1 MKKAYVLIILFLFV
15 THTYSQTE
23 KTACS
28 LFHVLTNDSTK
39 YWEMFNPYF
48 GKSTTGFS
56 FSTDS
61 TWIKYVIDARSNRVI
76 DRVDYHQLYGKAYKF
91 SIRNDSLFLNFF
103 SDFDESWLLYRVFK
117 VSVID
122 EYGINLTHT
131 EMSIVGSPDGTER
144 LRTVTR
150 TFDVAWDQFTKPEY
164 GRKLYPD
171 DKEKWDMG
179 DMSDSPVRLEEK

>member
-1 MKKAYVLIILFLFV
+1 
-15 THTYSQTE
+15 
-23 KTACS
+23 
-28 LFHVLTNDSTK
+28 
-39 YWEMFNPYF
+39 MFNPYF
-48 GKSTTGFS
+48 GRATIGLS

-61 TWIKYVIDARSNRVI
+61 TWVKYIIDARGNRI
-76 DRVDYHQLYGKAYKF
+76 INITDYPICFGTAFKF
-91 SIRNDSLFLNFF
+91 NIRNDSLFLNFF
-103 SDFDESWLLYRVFK
+103 SDLGKHWSLYQIFK

-122 EYGINLTHT
+122 ENCINLTHT

>member
-15 THTYSQTE
+15 ARTYSQTE

-56 FSTDS
+56 FSKDS
-61 TWIKYVIDARSNRVI
+61 TWIKYVIDAMSNRVI
-76 DRVDYHQLYGKAYKF
+76 DRIDYHQLYGTAFKF
-91 SIRNDSLFLNFF
+91 NIRNDSLFLNFF
-103 SDFDESWLLYRVFK
+103 SDLGKHWSLYQVFK

-122 EYGINLTHT
+122 EFGINLTHT

-150 TFDVAWDQFTKPEY
+150 TFDVALDQFTKPEY

>member
-1 MKKAYVLIILFLFV
+1 MKRIPVLIILLLFV

-23 KTACS
+23 KTACF

-48 GKSTTGFS
+48 GRSTFGFS

-61 TWIKYVIDARSNRVI
+61 TWTDYLLDAKGNRVI
-76 DRVDYHQLYGKAYKF
+76 NRVNYHQRFGTAFKF
-91 SIRNDSLFLNFF
+91 NIRNDSLFLNFF
-103 SDFDESWLLYRVFK
+103 SDLGKHWSLYQVFK

-150 TFDVAWDQFTKPEY
+150 TFDVALDQFTKPEY

-171 DKEKWDMG
+171 DKEKRYMG
-179 DMSDSPVRLEEK
+179 DMSDSPVRLEE